1 MIRMIKRETEMPKYS
16 ASLRKNSI
24 WRKGK
29 YMERLTVS
37 IFMMISYHLFDD
49 PPIGKREKKFKMKH
63 YPETES

>member
-1 MIRMIKRETEMPKYS
+1 
-16 ASLRKNSI
+16 
-24 WRKGK
+24 
-29 YMERLTVS
+29 MERLTVS